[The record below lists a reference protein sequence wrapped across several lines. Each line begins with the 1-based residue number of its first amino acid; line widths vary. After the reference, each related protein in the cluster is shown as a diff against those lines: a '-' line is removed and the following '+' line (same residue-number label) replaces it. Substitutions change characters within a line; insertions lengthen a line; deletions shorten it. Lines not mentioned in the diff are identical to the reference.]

1 MVVCKR
7 MALGL
12 AAASLIALVVFAVP
26 APRAGAT
33 PLSQQKAAAQ
43 ARVDKVKSQLDALN
57 MQLEQAGQQLDLA
70 TIKLDAVQ
78 ARLDKTTRELKV
90 ARYRLSV
97 ARSNL
102 SNRAV
107 AMYKQQPTDFL
118 DVIFSSGSFSSLV
131 DEVKTIQELS
141 ANDSNIGDEVHA
153 AADAVKQ
160 KRDQAIA
167 DRAEARQLVAQV
179 KAKKD
184 GIAATVAQRQ
194 QILNSAKAEVKKIQ
208 HEEAVA
214 AAKAA
219 AAARAAAAAAATRSI
234 PSNPS
239 SWIHPQ
245 PGVNPGAGHPEVVAI
260 AQKYLGVPYVYGAAN
275 PAVGFDCS
283 GLVMYC
289 YAQIGISLA
298 HYSGYQ
304 QNEGTP
310 VSMSALIPG
319 DLVFEGYPVS
329 YHVAL
334 YAGGGQVIEAPH
346 TGAVVHYSSVSRF
359 QYAVRIP

>member
-7 MALGL
+7 VALAL
-12 AAASLIALVVFAVP
+12 TAVSLLVLIVAVP
-26 APRAGAT
+26 ALNAGAV
-33 PLSQQKAAAQ
+33 PLSQKKAAAQ
-43 ARVDKVKSQLDALN
+43 ARVNKVKAQLDALN
-57 MQLEQAGQQLDLA
+57 VSLERAGQEYDLA
-70 TIKLDAVQ
+70 MIKLDAVQ
-78 ARLDKTTRELKV
+78 RRLQKTTHDLKV

-97 ARSNL
+97 ARTNL

-118 DVIFSSGSFSSLV
+118 DVIFSSSSFSSLA
-131 DEVKTIQELS
+131 DEVRTIQELS
-141 ANDSNIGDEVHA
+141 ANDSRIVDEVHA
-153 AADAVKQ
+153 AADAVKL
-160 KRDQAIA
+160 KRDQAVA
-167 DRAEARQLVAQV
+167 DRAQARTLVAQV

-184 GIAATVAQRQ
+184 GIAAAVAQRQ
-194 QILNSAKAEVKKIQ
+194 HILDTAKAEVKKIQ

-219 AAARAAAAAAATRSI
+219 AAARAAAAAAAAATRSG
-234 PSNPS
+234 PTA
-239 SWIHPQ
+239 WIHPQ
-245 PGVNPGAGHPEVVAI
+245 PGVNPGNGHPEVVAI
-260 AQKYLGVPYVYGAAN
+260 ARKYLGIPYVYGAAN

-304 QNEGTP
+304 QNEGVP

-319 DLVFEGYPVS
+319 DLVFMGYPVS

-334 YAGGGQVIEAPH
+334 YAGGGQVIEAPY
-346 TGAVVHYSSVSRF
+346 TGAVVRYSSVSSF

>member
-1 MVVCKR
+1 
-7 MALGL
+7 
-12 AAASLIALVVFAVP
+12 
-26 APRAGAT
+26 
-33 PLSQQKAAAQ
+33 
-43 ARVDKVKSQLDALN
+43 
-57 MQLEQAGQQLDLA
+57 
-70 TIKLDAVQ
+70 
-78 ARLDKTTRELKV
+78 
-90 ARYRLSV
+90 
-97 ARSNL
+97 
-102 SNRAV
+102 
-107 AMYKQQPTDFL
+107 MYKQQPTDFL
-118 DVIFSSGSFSSLV
+118 DVVFSSSSFSSLV

-141 ANDSNIGDEVHA
+141 ANDSNIVDEVHA

-160 KRDQAIA
+160 KRDQAVA

-179 KAKKD
+179 QAKKD

-194 QILNSAKAEVKKIQ
+194 HILDTAKAEVKKIQ

-219 AAARAAAAAAATRSI
+219 AAARAAAAAAAAAARSI
-234 PSNPS
+234 PSSPS
-239 SWIHPQ
+239 GWVHPQ
-245 PGVNPGAGHPEVVAI
+245 PGVNPGAGHPEVIAI
-260 AQKYLGVPYVYGAAN
+260 AQKYLGIPYVYGAAN
-275 PAVGFDCS
+275 PSIGFDCS
-283 GLVMYC
+283 GLVMYV

-310 VSMSALIPG
+310 VSMNALIPG
-319 DLVFEGYPVS
+319 DLVFMGYPVS

-346 TGAVVHYSSVSRF
+346 TGDVVKYTSVSYF